1 MTEAETRWSVQEVLP
16 LLRKVSLFE
25 GLPDDDLERVASLVH
40 GTTAEEGEILFEE
53 GEPGDGYYVVHSGAV
68 EIVVEGADGEEKLAV
83 RRTGEGFGEMALI
96 DDSPRSATA
105 RVAERAEILV
115 IGREDFRSVLGEDTL
130 ALRMLEALAGALRA
144 LDVRFAAR
152 KRRAGAGSDAREIS
166 RTLQRGLLP
175 RNAPKVEGYEIAAGT
190 SLEDDGEGRT
200 VWDTFSLT
208 DGRPALVSLL
218 VRGHGLPPSHYLGV
232 ARALLRELARGE
244 ARPTELLRRVNEGVA
259 DSVIHDG
266 EYSVECGMLVL
277 SDGEAVWTGAGRPAG
292 AVLRRDGNFEELPS
306 HGPPLGM
313 MGGFRYGTER
323 IELGQGDV
331 VLVLS
336 EASRG
341 LFRGAADLVATLQG
355 KPVGEVVST
364 VHRALRKAHESAVP
378 ETTVLYA
385 RKK

>member
-1 MTEAETRWSVQEVLP
+1 MTEAETRWSIEEVVS
-16 LLRKVSLFE
+16 LLRQVSLFE
-25 GLPDDDLERVASLVH
+25 GLPDEDLERVAGIVR
-40 GTTAEEGEILFEE
+40 GTTADDGEVLFEE
-53 GEPGDGYYVVHSGAV
+53 GEPGDAYYIVFSGAV
-68 EIVVEGADGEEKLAV
+68 EIVKASGAGEEKLAV
-83 RRTGEGFGEMALI
+83 RRSGEGFGEMALI
-96 DDSPRSATA
+96 DDSPRSAT
-105 RVAERAEILV
+105 VRAVEPTELLAV
-115 IGREDFRSVLGEDTL
+115 DRKDFRALLGEDTL

-144 LDVRFAAR
+144 LNVRFATQR
-152 KRRAGAGSDAREIS
+152 GRAESGSDVLEIS
-166 RTLQRGLLP
+166 RLLQRGLLP

-200 VWDTFSLT
+200 AWDTFTLE
-208 DGRPALVSLL
+208 DGRTALVSLL
-218 VRGHGLPPSHYLGV
+218 VRGLGLPPSHYLGV
-232 ARALLRELARGE
+232 ARALIRELARGE
-244 ARPTELLRRVNEGVA
+244 ARPMELLRRVNEGVA

-266 EYSVECGMLVL
+266 EYSVECGMLIL
-277 SDGEAVWTGAGRPAG
+277 SGDEIFWTGAGRPAG

-313 MGGFRYGTER
+313 MGGFRYGTDR

-364 VHRALRKAHESAVP
+364 VHRALRKAHEAAVP